1 MQFDPLF
8 LQTIENFFAS
18 AVQSTVLYAY
28 CRLIHLEN
36 LTLKYKRLSVF

>member
-8 LQTIENFFAS
+8 LQTIENLFAS

-28 CRLIHLEN
+28 CRLKHLEN
-36 LTLKYKRLSVF
+36 LTQENKH